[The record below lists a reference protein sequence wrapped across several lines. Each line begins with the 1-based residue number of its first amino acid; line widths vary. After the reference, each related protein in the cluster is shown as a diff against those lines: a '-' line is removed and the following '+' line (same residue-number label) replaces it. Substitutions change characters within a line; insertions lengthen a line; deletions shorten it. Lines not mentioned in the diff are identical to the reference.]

1 MVESCDEDL
10 VFGEQQVAD
19 EPIERIACI
28 DDGLPAHTVARIEQ
42 HAQADRHALVSE
54 LGDALLDAVF
64 EDLEVALREASDEP
78 ATGIGDRDGDLDDV
92 DAAAERP
99 GLSPHHGAT
108 DDTASCDGANSVV
121 FHAATR

>member
-1 MVESCDEDL
+1 MPVKLAPHVPKMASDEG
-10 VFGEQQVAD
+10 V
-19 EPIERIACI
+19 IEA
-28 DDGLPAHTVARIEQ
+28 AKA
-42 HAQADRHALVSE
+42 A